1 MDGVKR
7 VRRTLW
13 TDLKRAVFSGRFL
26 LGVALGVAALYQ
38 PAYPFGFF
46 DGAQFADN
54 TLTGAIQDTF
64 GLGFYIICC
73 SVLCGLPYADAHAW
87 ETISGEYPYILS
99 RTGTKPYILSKVLAT
114 AVSGGLVL
122 FASFLI
128 FCLVQVFAFA
138 PSGMTAEDW
147 RTAYSEGLALF
158 SYGAVWS
165 LCGLC
170 LSAWL
175 ESPFVVL
182 ALPFFVTRFL
192 WLFTGFTGWEFW
204 DPWGTIDLISAFSN
218 PPGAG
223 RIAIQEL
230 SFSFLFVTLF
240 VLGVNR
246 KKC

>member
-1 MDGVKR
+1 MDLR
-7 VRRTLW
+7 
-13 TDLKRAVFSGRFL
+13 RAVFSGRFL

-38 PAYPFGFF
+38 PAYPFSFF
-46 DGAQFADN
+46 GAAQFAGN

-64 GLGFYIICC
+64 GLGFYIMCC
-73 SVLCGLPYADAHAW
+73 AVLCALPYADAHAW
-87 ETISGEYPYILS
+87 EAISGEYPYILS
-99 RTGTKPYILSKVLAT
+99 RTGTKTYILSKVLAT
-114 AVSGGLVL
+114 ALSGGLVL

-138 PSGMTAEDW
+138 PSGMDAEDW
-147 RTAYSEGLALF
+147 RTACSEGLALF
-158 SYGAVWS
+158 SYGACWS

-175 ESPFVVL
+175 ASPFVVL

-192 WLFTGFTGWEFW
+192 WLFTGFTGWNLW
-204 DPWGTIDLISAFSN
+204 NPSSTIQLIGSFSG
-218 PPGAG
+218 PPGIG
-223 RIAIQEL
+223 QIAIQEL